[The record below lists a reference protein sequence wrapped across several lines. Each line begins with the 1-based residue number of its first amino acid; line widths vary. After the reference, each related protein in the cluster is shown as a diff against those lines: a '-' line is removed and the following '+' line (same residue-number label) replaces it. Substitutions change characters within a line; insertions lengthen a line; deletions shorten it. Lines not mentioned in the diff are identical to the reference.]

1 MVSLFL
7 LTDPDDEERERELM
21 KSVEVREDMR
31 AMEARKRVS
40 EILNSQAFKDELED
54 IIESQV
60 FRCS

>member
-1 MVSLFL
+1 VSLFL